1 MANEGDLRAVR
12 SRCDMQ
18 HTTNPALG
26 DTPNLTSAIKI
37 GDLEAILSVD
47 VTGPHPLA
55 SLTKNARLT
64 DANAVGC
71 RERSRGAGAVGKEVG
86 GSSPLKQRSV
96 ATVIRNDRF
105 QTIRRIQRHAWRG
118 SDTEINLQTLRFCVK
133 ASHPPQRTVGV
144 VDDRR
149 TVGAW
154 VTHVTLRFAMVGVLT

>member
-1 MANEGDLRAVR
+1 
-12 SRCDMQ
+12 Q

-86 GSSPLKQRSV
+86 GSSPLK
-96 ATVIRNDRF
+96 
-105 QTIRRIQRHAWRG
+105 
-118 SDTEINLQTLRFCVK
+118 
-133 ASHPPQRTVGV
+133 
-144 VDDRR
+144 
-149 TVGAW
+149 
-154 VTHVTLRFAMVGVLT
+154 